1 MENLHESK
9 NISKALVNVFLAEQQ
24 MLYHTQV
31 STLVHQKIIKSAIQ
45 LYNIVIGI
53 IEIPESLKTQLHTAI
68 NKRDRASIIAISEQ
82 IQRLVNAIRSKNS
95 IG

>member
-1 MENLHESK
+1 MENLDESK
-9 NISKALVNVFLAEQQ
+9 TIIKTLVNVFLAEQQ
-24 MLYHTQV
+24 MLYHTQI
-31 STLVHQKIIKSAIQ
+31 STLVHQKIVKSAIQ
-45 LYNIVIGI
+45 LYTIVKEIT
-53 IEIPESLKTQLHTAI
+53 EIPDSLKNQLDTAI